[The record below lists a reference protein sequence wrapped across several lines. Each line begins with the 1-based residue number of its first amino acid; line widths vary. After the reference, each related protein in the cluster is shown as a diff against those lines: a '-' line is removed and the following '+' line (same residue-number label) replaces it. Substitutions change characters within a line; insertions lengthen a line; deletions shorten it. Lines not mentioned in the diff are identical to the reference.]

1 MRGTRWEARE
11 GVESN
16 PPRALGA
23 GQPPRLGSPVVGLRG
38 LRRYGGCPRLAR
50 TATDSDPRVP
60 TRAERAPADQLGSY
74 DANGPGMPPSAPL
87 DPQAALPTPARTRGE
102 ATRDP
107 RLSALF
113 ELLLDDSP
121 RVVAA
126 VQTELAAMGRSP
138 LRALRRACS
147 DTDPRKR
154 ARARATLLALRRE
167 EVLRRLVRRAARP
180 DADLEGSLF
189 LLSRYAY
196 PDLDAR
202 PYRRA
207 MTAMAVEVRARA
219 SRASEPLE
227 AALQLAVY
235 LAGDLGYSGDR
246 EDYHQPDNVLLHR
259 TIERRRGMPLS
270 LCALY
275 ACVAD
280 RAGLR
285 ATCVPLPGHVM
296 LRLYAGP
303 RAVLIDPF
311 DGGRS
316 RTRRECDEYL
326 ARHGLAPEPAWFLD
340 APSDLLLQRH
350 TMNLAR
356 SYQGRGLERESRE
369 LYATVRSMSA
379 LRERRRGAGGASA
392 SNDASAAS
400 ERRAPRDRR
409 SEPDRSGPFS
419 A

>member
-1 MRGTRWEARE
+1 
-11 GVESN
+11 
-16 PPRALGA
+16 
-23 GQPPRLGSPVVGLRG
+23 
-38 LRRYGGCPRLAR
+38 
-50 TATDSDPRVP
+50 
-60 TRAERAPADQLGSY
+60 
-74 DANGPGMPPSAPL
+74 MPSSAPL
-87 DPQAALPTPARTRGE
+87 DPQAAAPAPGRTGGTGQRRAVGS
-102 ATRDP
+102 ARDP

-121 RVVAA
+121 QVVAA

-138 LRALRRACS
+138 LRALRRACT

-207 MTAMAVEVRARA
+207 MSAMAVEVRARA
-219 SRASEPLE
+219 SRASEPLD

-285 ATCVPLPGHVM
+285 ATCVPLPGHVI

-316 RTRRECDEYL
+316 RTRRECEEYL
-326 ARHGLAPEPAWFLD
+326 ARHGLAPEAAWFLD

-379 LRERRRGAGGASA
+379 LRERRRCAGGASTPG
-392 SNDASAAS
+392 STSAAS
-400 ERRAPRDRR
+400 ERRAKRDRR
-409 SEPDRSGPFS
+409 SEPDRGGSFS